1 MAGHEGENAMLSR
14 RVVAGAVALALGLG
28 AQAAADEPYPNRPV
42 RMLAGAAPGGNP
54 DVFGR
59 LLAPR
64 FAEAL
69 GQPFVVENMPG
80 AGGVVAA
87 NVVAKAPPDGHVL
100 MLNDSGAL
108 AIGPSLNSGAAYDP
122 LKDLTPI
129 TALAALPTAL
139 VVPASLPV
147 NSLQDFVDL
156 IRKEPHKYNYG
167 SAGPGSIHQ
176 LTHAI
181 FAERAGLDMLH
192 VPYRGGSPM
201 VQALL
206 TGEIHAG
213 WSGIPNVLPHME
225 SGKLKALCLS
235 VPERLP
241 NLPNL
246 PTCHELG
253 YTGFDVATVLGLQGP
268 AGMPAKVV
276 ATLQGIVAKVLRE
289 PAMAAR
295 MVQLGVIM
303 QENGTAHYRQYVK
316 DDLDRFAPV
325 VKRINLQAK

>member
-1 MAGHEGENAMLSR
+1 MLSR
-14 RVVAGAVALALGLG
+14 RVVAGAVVALALGLG
-28 AQAAADEPYPNRPV
+28 ASAAEDYPNRPV

-80 AGGVVAA
+80 AGGVVAG

-147 NSLQDFVDL
+147 SSLQEFVEL
-156 IRKEPHKYNYG
+156 VRKEPRKYNYG
-167 SAGPGSIHQ
+167 SAGPGSIHH

-213 WSGIPNVLPHME
+213 WSGIPNVLPHIE
-225 SGKLKALCLS
+225 GGKLKALCLS
-235 VPERLP
+235 VKERLP

-246 PTCHELG
+246 ATCHEQG
-253 YTGFDVATVLGLQGP
+253 YTDFDVATVLGMQGP
-268 AGMPAKVV
+268 GGMPDKVV
-276 ATLQGIVAKVLRE
+276 ATLQAIIAKVLRE

-316 DDLDRFAPV
+316 DDLERFAPV
-325 VKRINLQAK
+325 VKRMNLQTK

>member
-1 MAGHEGENAMLSR
+1 MLCR
-14 RVVAGAVALALGLG
+14 MVVASLGVVALGL
-28 AQAAADEPYPNRPV
+28 AAAAVAQEHYPNRPV

-59 LLAPR
+59 LLAPK
-64 FAEAL
+64 FSESL

-80 AGGVVAA
+80 AGGVVAG

-108 AIGPSLNSGAAYDP
+108 AIGPALQSGASYDP
-122 LKDLTPI
+122 LKDFAPI

-139 VVPASLPV
+139 VVPSSLPV

-156 IRKEPHKYNYG
+156 MRKEPRKYNYG

-176 LTHAI
+176 LTHLI
-181 FAERAGLDMLH
+181 FQERTGIDMLH

-201 VQALL
+201 VTALL
-206 TGEIHAG
+206 AGEVHAG
-213 WSGIPNVLPHME
+213 WSGIPNVLPHIE

-235 VPERLP
+235 IKERLP

-246 PTCHELG
+246 ATCHELG
-253 YTGFDVATVLGLQGP
+253 ITDFDVATVLGMQAP
-268 AGMPAKVV
+268 AGTPDRVI
-276 ATLQGIVAKVLRE
+276 ATLQGIIAKALRE
-289 PAMAAR
+289 PEMAKR

-316 DDLDRFAPV
+316 DDYERFAPLV
-325 VKRINLQAK
+325 RRLNVQPR